1 MNLPPLHP
9 ILVNFTA
16 ALVPVSFISDVIGR
30 IWGRPSLHSAGWWT
44 LLYGAVVTPFTA
56 LAGWYWLRSMP
67 SAHDPDLPIHQW
79 LGVALAGALI
89 PLTVWRGMIY
99 RKQARPGIS
108 YLVAAGGLLAVLVY
122 QAHLGGSMTFGDGE
136 ETSSSAPATTA
147 SVDQRQRQVEWRDH
161 LEVP

>member
-1 MNLPPLHP
+1 MSLPPLHP

-16 ALVPVSFISDVIGR
+16 ALIPVSLISDVIGR
-30 IWGRPSLHSAGWWT
+30 ILGRSSFHSAGWWT
-44 LLYGAVVTPFTA
+44 LLYGAVITPFTA

-89 PLTVWRGMIY
+89 PLTVWRGVLY
-99 RKQARPGIS
+99 RRQAKPGIR
-108 YLVAAGGLLAVLVY
+108 YLVAAAVLLAVLVY

-136 ETSSSAPATTA
+136 ETSSTMPTTA
-147 SVDQRQRQVEWRDH
+147 SADQRQHQVEWRDH
-161 LEVP
+161 LDVP